1 MSVAASTKP
10 LIDYPDSDG
19 EPMSDST
26 VQFDW
31 IAILKWNTD
40 WYFRDDPLVFVAGD
54 HLIYTVE
61 GEREIRQAPDV
72 YVVFGRPKGHRGSYK
87 VWEEG
92 NLFPQVVFEVWT
104 PNSTVEKMDAKFKF
118 YEKYGAEEYYIV
130 YPDHPASASGWL
142 RCNHALVPINEMNNF
157 ISPRLKFRFSLV
169 DGDIKLY
176 GHNNREFR
184 TPLQMIAGSTADKQ
198 LAKDANQLR
207 FDVES
212 QRADRLADKLRE
224 LGVDPNA
231 S

>member
-1 MSVAASTKP
+1 M
-10 LIDYPDSDG
+10 
-19 EPMSDST
+19 
-26 VQFDW
+26 
-31 IAILKWNTD
+31 
-40 WYFRDDPLVFVAGD
+40 
-54 HLIYTVE
+54 
-61 GEREIRQAPDV
+61 
-72 YVVFGRPKGHRGSYK
+72 
-87 VWEEG
+87 
-92 NLFPQVVFEVWT
+92 
-104 PNSTVEKMDAKFKF
+104 
-118 YEKYGAEEYYIV
+118 